1 MKNLFVV
8 GSLHLDVVVK
18 SPRIP
23 KKDETIIGS
32 AVKYVFGGKGGN
44 QAIAAD
50 RNGASTFFAGRVGSD
65 SFADLLTKQLEGSSV
80 NFSALQV
87 GPGASGMSVAIVEAS
102 GEYGAAVVSGENT
115 NIDETLIKIPENTG
129 VLLLQNEISETV
141 NLEIAKKA
149 KAVGC
154 KVWLNAAPAKKINS
168 AFLSLLDICI
178 VNRVEAEFYNFIN
191 SNKTQKNLTIIKT
204 LGHEGLELIKP
215 NGKIRKIPAFS
226 VNSISSHGAGD
237 MFIGALAARYL
248 IGDTMENALV
258 YAQAAAALFISKAEE
273 ERAGITQRAVIDF
286 MENNLENY

>member
-44 QAIAAD
+44 QALAAD

-115 NIDETLIKIPENTG
+115 YIDETLIKIPQNTG
-129 VLLLQNEISETV
+129 ILLLQNEISETV

-149 KAVGC
+149 KAAGS
-154 KVWLNAAPAKKINS
+154 KIWLNAAPAKKVNS
-168 AFLSLLDICI
+168 TLFSLIDICI

-191 SNKTQKNLTIIKT
+191 SNKTPKNLTIIKT
-204 LGHEGLELIKP
+204 LGHQGLELIEP
-215 NGKIRKIPAFS
+215 NGKIKKFSAFN
-226 VNSISSHGAGD
+226 VNSVSSHGAGD

-248 IGDTMENALV
+248 AGDTMEDAIV
-258 YAQAAAALFISKAEE
+258 YAQAAAALYISRAEG
-273 ERAGITQRAVIDF
+273 ERADITPRTVIDF
-286 MENNLENY
+286 MERKL

>member
-1 MKNLFVV
+1 MKNLLVV
-8 GSLHLDVVVK
+8 GSLHLDVVVS

-168 AFLSLLDICI
+168 AFFSLVDICI

-191 SNKTQKNLTIIKT
+191 SNKTHKNLTIIKT
-204 LGHEGLELIKP
+204 LGHEGLELIEP
-215 NGKIRKIPAFS
+215 SGKIRKIPAFK
-226 VNSISSHGAGD
+226 VNPISSHGAGD

-258 YAQAAAALFISKAEE
+258 YAQAAAALFISRAEE
-273 ERAGITQRAVIDF
+273 ERAGINQRAVIDF
-286 MENNLENY
+286 MENNL

>member
-102 GEYGAAVVSGENT
+102 GEYGAAVVSGENS

-168 AFLSLLDICI
+168 AFFSLVDICI

-191 SNKTQKNLTIIKT
+191 SNKTHKNLTIIKT
-204 LGHEGLELIKP
+204 LGHDGLELIEP
-215 NGKIRKIPAFS
+215 NGKIKKIPAFK

-248 IGDTMENALV
+248 IGETMENALV
-258 YAQAAAALFISKAEE
+258 YAQAAAALFISRSEE
-273 ERAGITQRAVIDF
+273 ERASINQRAVIDF
-286 MENNLENY
+286 MENNL

>member
-102 GEYGAAVVSGENT
+102 GEYGAAVVSGENS

-168 AFLSLLDICI
+168 AFFSLVDICI

-191 SNKTQKNLTIIKT
+191 SNKTHKNLTIIKT
-204 LGHEGLELIKP
+204 LGHEGLELIEP
-215 NGKIRKIPAFS
+215 SGKVRKIPAFN
-226 VNSISSHGAGD
+226 VNPISSHGAGD

-258 YAQAAAALFISKAEE
+258 YAQAAAALFISRAEE
-273 ERAGITQRAVIDF
+273 ERAGINQRAVIDF
-286 MENNLENY
+286 MENNL

>member
-102 GEYGAAVVSGENT
+102 GEYGAAVVSGENS

-168 AFLSLLDICI
+168 AFFSLVDICI

-191 SNKTQKNLTIIKT
+191 SNKTHKNLTIIKT
-204 LGHEGLELIKP
+204 LGHEGLELIEP
-215 NGKIRKIPAFS
+215 SGKVRKIPAFK
-226 VNSISSHGAGD
+226 VNPISSHGAGD

-258 YAQAAAALFISKAEE
+258 YAQAAAALFISRAEE
-273 ERAGITQRAVIDF
+273 ERAGINQRAVIDF
-286 MENNLENY
+286 MENNL

>member
-141 NLEIAKKA
+141 NLEIAQKA
-149 KAVGC
+149 KAAGC

-168 AFLSLLDICI
+168 AFFSLVDICI

-191 SNKTQKNLTIIKT
+191 SNKTHKNLTLIKT
-204 LGHEGLELIKP
+204 LGYECLELIEP
-215 NGKIRKIPAFS
+215 SGKVRKIPAFK
-226 VNSISSHGAGD
+226 VNPISSHGAGD

-258 YAQAAAALFISKAEE
+258 YSQAAAALFISRAEE
-273 ERAGITQRAVIDF
+273 ERAGINQRAVTDF
-286 MENNLENY
+286 MENNL

>member
-102 GEYGAAVVSGENT
+102 GEYGAAVVSGENS

-149 KAVGC
+149 KAAGC

-168 AFLSLLDICI
+168 AFFSLVDICI

-191 SNKTQKNLTIIKT
+191 SNKNHKNFTIIKT

-215 NGKIRKIPAFS
+215 NGKIRKIPAFK

-248 IGDTMENALV
+248 ICLLYTSPSPRD
-258 YAQAAAALFISKAEE
+258 S
-273 ERAGITQRAVIDF
+273 
-286 MENNLENY
+286 

>member
-102 GEYGAAVVSGENT
+102 GEYGAAVVSGENS

-168 AFLSLLDICI
+168 AFFSLVDICI

-191 SNKTQKNLTIIKT
+191 SNKTHKNLTIIKT
-204 LGHEGLELIKP
+204 LGHEGLELIEP
-215 NGKIRKIPAFS
+215 SGKVRKIPAFK
-226 VNSISSHGAGD
+226 VNPISSHGAGD

-248 IGDTMENALV
+248 IGDTMENALI
-258 YAQAAAALFISKAEE
+258 YAQAAAALFISRAEE
-273 ERAGITQRAVIDF
+273 ERAGINQRAVTDF
-286 MENNLENY
+286 MENNL

>member
-115 NIDETLIKIPENTG
+115 NINETLIKIPENTG

-154 KVWLNAAPAKKINS
+154 KVWLNAAPAKKIDS
-168 AFLSLLDICI
+168 AFFSLVDICI

-191 SNKTQKNLTIIKT
+191 SNKTHKNLTIIKT

-258 YAQAAAALFISKAEE
+258 YSQAAAALFISRAEE
-273 ERAGITQRAVIDF
+273 ERAGINQRAVTDF
-286 MENNLENY
+286 MENNL

>member
-102 GEYGAAVVSGENT
+102 GEYGAAVVSGENS

-168 AFLSLLDICI
+168 AFFSLVDICI

-191 SNKTQKNLTIIKT
+191 SNKTHKNLTIIKT
-204 LGHEGLELIKP
+204 LGHDGLELIEP
-215 NGKIRKIPAFS
+215 NGKIKKIPAFK

-258 YAQAAAALFISKAEE
+258 YSQAAAALFISRAEE
-273 ERAGITQRAVIDF
+273 ERAGINQRAVTDF
-286 MENNLENY
+286 MENNL

>member
-65 SFADLLTKQLEGSSV
+65 SFANLLTKQLEGSSV
-80 NFSALQV
+80 NFSDLQV

-115 NIDETLIKIPENTG
+115 NINETLIKIPENTG

-168 AFLSLLDICI
+168 AFFSLVDICI

-191 SNKTQKNLTIIKT
+191 SNKTHKNLTIIKT
-204 LGHEGLELIKP
+204 LGHEGLELIEP
-215 NGKIRKIPAFS
+215 SGKIRKIPAFK
-226 VNSISSHGAGD
+226 VNPISSHGAGD

-258 YAQAAAALFISKAEE
+258 YSQAAAALFISRAEE
-273 ERAGITQRAVIDF
+273 ERAGINQRAVTDF
-286 MENNLENY
+286 MENNL

>member
-102 GEYGAAVVSGENT
+102 GEYGAAVVSGENS

-168 AFLSLLDICI
+168 AFFSLVDICI

-191 SNKTQKNLTIIKT
+191 SNKTHKNLTIIKT
-204 LGHEGLELIKP
+204 LGHEGLELIEP
-215 NGKIRKIPAFS
+215 SGKIRKIPAFK

-258 YAQAAAALFISKAEE
+258 YAQAAAALFISRAEE
-273 ERAGITQRAVIDF
+273 ERAGINQRAVIDF
-286 MENNLENY
+286 MENNL

>member
-102 GEYGAAVVSGENT
+102 GEYGAAVVSGENS

-168 AFLSLLDICI
+168 AFFSLVDICI

-191 SNKTQKNLTIIKT
+191 SNKTHKNLTIIKT
-204 LGHEGLELIKP
+204 LGHEGLELIEP
-215 NGKIRKIPAFS
+215 SGKIRKIPAFK
-226 VNSISSHGAGD
+226 VNPISSHGAGD

-286 MENNLENY
+286 MENNL

>member
-115 NIDETLIKIPENTG
+115 NINETLIKIPENTG

-168 AFLSLLDICI
+168 AFFSLVDICI
-178 VNRVEAEFYNFIN
+178 VNRVEAKFYNFIN
-191 SNKTQKNLTIIKT
+191 NNKTHKNLTIIKT

-286 MENNLENY
+286 MENNL

>member
-102 GEYGAAVVSGENT
+102 GEYGAAVVSGENS

-168 AFLSLLDICI
+168 AFFSLVDICI

-191 SNKTQKNLTIIKT
+191 SNKTHKNLTIIKT
-204 LGHEGLELIKP
+204 LGHEGLELIEP
-215 NGKIRKIPAFS
+215 SGKVRKIPAFK
-226 VNSISSHGAGD
+226 VNPISSHGAGD

-258 YAQAAAALFISKAEE
+258 YSQAAAALFISRAEE
-273 ERAGITQRAVIDF
+273 ERAGINQSAVTDF
-286 MENNLENY
+286 MENNL

>member
-168 AFLSLLDICI
+168 AFFSLVDICI

-191 SNKTQKNLTIIKT
+191 NNKTHKNLTIIKT

-248 IGDTMENALV
+248 IGDTMENAIL

-286 MENNLENY
+286 MENNL

>member
-168 AFLSLLDICI
+168 AFFSLVDICI

-191 SNKTQKNLTIIKT
+191 SNKTHKNLTIIKT
-204 LGHEGLELIKP
+204 LGHEGLELIEP
-215 NGKIRKIPAFS
+215 SGKIRKIPAFK

-258 YAQAAAALFISKAEE
+258 YSQAAAALFISRAEE
-273 ERAGITQRAVIDF
+273 ERAGINQRAVTDF
-286 MENNLENY
+286 MENNL

>member
-102 GEYGAAVVSGENT
+102 GEYGAAVVSGENS

-168 AFLSLLDICI
+168 AFFSLVDICI

-191 SNKTQKNLTIIKT
+191 SNKTHKNLTIIKT
-204 LGHEGLELIKP
+204 LGHEGLELIEP
-215 NGKIRKIPAFS
+215 SGKVRKIPAFK
-226 VNSISSHGAGD
+226 VNPISSHGAGD

-248 IGDTMENALV
+248 IGETIENALV
-258 YAQAAAALFISKAEE
+258 YAQAAAALFISRAEE
-273 ERAGITQRAVIDF
+273 KRAGINQRAVIDF
-286 MENNLENY
+286 MENNL

>member
-115 NIDETLIKIPENTG
+115 NINETLIKIPENTG

-168 AFLSLLDICI
+168 AFFSLVDICI

-191 SNKTQKNLTIIKT
+191 SNKTHKNLTIIKT
-204 LGHEGLELIKP
+204 LGQEGLELIEP
-215 NGKIRKIPAFS
+215 SGKVRKIPAFK
-226 VNSISSHGAGD
+226 VNPISSHGAGD

-248 IGDTMENALV
+248 IGDTMENALI
-258 YAQAAAALFISKAEE
+258 YAQAAAALFISRAEE
-273 ERAGITQRAVIDF
+273 ERAGINQKAVIDF
-286 MENNLENY
+286 MENNL

>member
-115 NIDETLIKIPENTG
+115 YIDETLITIPENTG

-168 AFLSLLDICI
+168 AFFSLVDICI

-191 SNKTQKNLTIIKT
+191 SNKTHKNLTIIKT
-204 LGHEGLELIKP
+204 LGHEGLELIEP
-215 NGKIRKIPAFS
+215 SGKVRKIPAFK
-226 VNSISSHGAGD
+226 VNPISSHGAGD

-258 YAQAAAALFISKAEE
+258 YSQAAAALFISRAEE
-273 ERAGITQRAVIDF
+273 ERAGINQRAVTDF
-286 MENNLENY
+286 MENNL

>member
-102 GEYGAAVVSGENT
+102 GEYGAAVVSGENS

-168 AFLSLLDICI
+168 AFFSLVDICI

-191 SNKTQKNLTIIKT
+191 SNKTHKNLTIIKT
-204 LGHEGLELIKP
+204 LGHEGLELIEP
-215 NGKIRKIPAFS
+215 SGKIRKIPAFK
-226 VNSISSHGAGD
+226 VNPISSHGAGD

-258 YAQAAAALFISKAEE
+258 YSQAAAALFISRAEE
-273 ERAGITQRAVIDF
+273 ERAGINQRAVIDF
-286 MENNLENY
+286 MENNL

>member
-168 AFLSLLDICI
+168 AFFSLVDICI

-191 SNKTQKNLTIIKT
+191 SNKSHKNLTIIKT
-204 LGHEGLELIKP
+204 LGHEGLELIEP
-215 NGKIRKIPAFS
+215 SGKTRKIPAFK

-258 YAQAAAALFISKAEE
+258 YAQAAAALFISRAEE
-273 ERAGITQRAVIDF
+273 KRAGINQRAVIDF
-286 MENNLENY
+286 MENNL

>member
-149 KAVGC
+149 KAAGC

-168 AFLSLLDICI
+168 AFLSLVDICI
-178 VNRVEAEFYNFIN
+178 VNRVEAECYNFIN
-191 SNKTQKNLTIIKT
+191 SNKTHKNLTIIKT

-286 MENNLENY
+286 MENNL

>member
-102 GEYGAAVVSGENT
+102 GEYGAAVVSGENS

-168 AFLSLLDICI
+168 AFFSLVDICI

-191 SNKTQKNLTIIKT
+191 SNKTHKNLTIIKT
-204 LGHEGLELIKP
+204 LGHEGLELIEP
-215 NGKIRKIPAFS
+215 SGKIRKIPTFK

-258 YAQAAAALFISKAEE
+258 YSQAAAALFISRAEE
-273 ERAGITQRAVIDF
+273 ERAGINQRAVTDF
-286 MENNLENY
+286 MENNL

>member
-168 AFLSLLDICI
+168 AFFSLVDICI

-191 SNKTQKNLTIIKT
+191 SNKTHKNLTIIKT
-204 LGHEGLELIKP
+204 LGHEGLELIEP
-215 NGKIRKIPAFS
+215 SGKIRKIPAFK
-226 VNSISSHGAGD
+226 VNPISSHGAGD

-258 YAQAAAALFISKAEE
+258 YSQAAAALFISRAEE
-273 ERAGITQRAVIDF
+273 ERAGINQRAVIDF
-286 MENNLENY
+286 MENNL

>member
-102 GEYGAAVVSGENT
+102 GEYGAAVVSGENS

-168 AFLSLLDICI
+168 AFFSLVDICI

-191 SNKTQKNLTIIKT
+191 SNKTHKNLTIIKT
-204 LGHEGLELIKP
+204 LGHEGLELIEP
-215 NGKIRKIPAFS
+215 SGKVRKIPAFK
-226 VNSISSHGAGD
+226 VNPISSHGAGD

-248 IGDTMENALV
+248 IGDTMENALI
-258 YAQAAAALFISKAEE
+258 YAQAAAALFISRAEE
-273 ERAGITQRAVIDF
+273 ERAGINQKAVIDF
-286 MENNLENY
+286 MENNL